1 MGCTENSIQSQL
13 IECIS
18 LMGKR
23 HVDTEWPTLV
33 PELNSHLMGNDLNHI
48 KVALECVK
56 KICKK
61 YRFMFRSD
69 ALYTEMNYVIFHFSS
84 ALL

>member
-1 MGCTENSIQSQL
+1 MNCIENQIQTQL

-18 LMGKR
+18 LMVKR
-23 HVDTEWPTLV
+23 HVDKEWPTLV
-33 PELNSHLMGNDLNHI
+33 PELLSHLLGNDLI
-48 KVALECVK
+48 KIKIALELIK
-56 KICKK
+56 KLCKK

-69 ALYTEMNYVIFHFSS
+69 ALYTEMNYVITHFSS

>member
-1 MGCTENSIQSQL
+1 
-13 IECIS
+13 
-18 LMGKR
+18 MGKR